1 MKLNTFYFKRKKS
14 KMKATNNYYDMV
26 IIGGGI
32 VGCAIARELS
42 KYKVSVAVLEKEDDV
57 GWGTSCRNSGV
68 VHAGFNNKPG
78 TLMAQFCVEGNKS
91 FAELCHQLDVP
102 YKKIGKVVV
111 ARKKEE
117 IKGLKELKIQGDKNQ
132 VADLKI
138 IDSEELKRLEP
149 NISGIAALYSPET
162 AITSPYLLSIAL
174 AENALDNGVFFFL
187 NTEVE
192 SIIRLNNSR
201 FKIIANKREF
211 TSSYIINSAG
221 LYADKIARMAGTKK
235 YHLYPCRGEYHIL
248 DKNVSWLINHLVY
261 PVPQAGAGG
270 LGIHLTPTIDGNI
283 LIGPSNEYIKSKD
296 NLSVTSS
303 VMKMLS
309 SEARKFLPI
318 ISPGYII
325 RSYSGLR
332 AKQAP
337 SSEGG
342 FWDFVIEE
350 SNTVDNFINLIGI
363 ESPGLTAAQPIAKR
377 VVKIINKKER
387 LNSNPNFNPFRKRIL
402 RFEEQDEETKKA
414 LIKQDPDYGEI
425 ICRCEKVT
433 KKEILEAANNPLG
446 ARSLISIK
454 YRTRA
459 MMGRCQGG
467 YCLPRIIEILR
478 ENFNLAPRE
487 ITLKGKNSFLL
498 TGYISDKENKSCQK
512 KKSLSLEEEL
522 LV

>member
-1 MKLNTFYFKRKKS
+1 MKTKDNHF
-14 KMKATNNYYDMV
+14 DVV
-26 IIGGGI
+26 IIGGGV

-57 GWGTSCRNSGV
+57 GWGISCRNSGV

-78 TLMAQFCVEGNKS
+78 TLMAQFCTEGNKS
-91 FAELCHQLDVP
+91 FAELCSQLDVP
-102 YKKIGKVVV
+102 YEKIGKLVV
-111 ARKKEE
+111 AKKKEE
-117 IKGLKELKIQGDKNQ
+117 IKGLQKLKQQGDTNGVNSLQ
-132 VADLKI
+132 I
-138 IDSEELKRLEP
+138 INLNEVKRLEP
-149 NISGIAALYSPET
+149 NIEGIAALYSPET
-162 AITSPYLLSIAL
+162 AITSPYLLTIAL
-174 AENALDNGVFFFL
+174 AENALDNGVSFFL
-187 NTEVE
+187 NTEVKN
-192 SIIRLNNSR
+192 IARLNNSNFR
-201 FKIIANKREF
+201 ITTDKREF

-221 LYADKIARMAGTKK
+221 LYADKIARMMGENK
-235 YHLYPCRGEYHIL
+235 YRLYPCRGEYHIL
-248 DKNVSWLINHLVY
+248 DKNVSGLINHLVY

-283 LIGPSNEYIKSKD
+283 LIGPSNEYIKRKD

-309 SEARKFLPI
+309 AEAREFLPL
-318 ISPGYII
+318 ISPQYII

-350 SNTVDNFINLIGI
+350 SETVNNFINLIGI

-377 VVKIINKKER
+377 VVEIINKKER
-387 LNSNPNFNPFRKRIL
+387 LNPNPSFNPFRKGIL
-402 RFEEQDEETKKA
+402 RFEEQDEETKKT
-414 LIKQDPDYGEI
+414 LIKQDTDYGEI
-425 ICRCEKVT
+425 VCRCEKVT

-478 ENFNLAPRE
+478 ENFNLTPRE
-487 ITLKGKNSFLL
+487 ITLKGNNSYLL
-498 TGYISDKENKSCQK
+498 NGYRSSKEDESCK
-512 KKSLSLEEEL
+512 KKKLLSLEEEL

>member
-1 MKLNTFYFKRKKS
+1 
-14 KMKATNNYYDMV
+14 MKATNNYYDMV
-26 IIGGGI
+26 IIGGGV

-57 GWGTSCRNSGV
+57 GWGISCRNSGV

-91 FAELCHQLDVP
+91 FAELCSQLDVP
-102 YKKIGKVVV
+102 FKKIGKLVV
-111 ARKKEE
+111 AKKKEE
-117 IKGLKELKIQGDKNQ
+117 IAGLKKLKVQGDKNR
-132 VADLKI
+132 VKSLEI
-138 IDSEELKRLEP
+138 INSGEIKRLEP
-149 NISGIAALYSPET
+149 NVLGTAALYSPET
-162 AITSPYLLSIAL
+162 AITSPYLLTIAL
-174 AENALDNGVFFFL
+174 AENALDNGVKFFL
-187 NTEVE
+187 NTKVKKI
-192 SIIRLNNSR
+192 SNFNSSGFRIITNRG
-201 FKIIANKREF
+201 EF
-211 TSSYIINSAG
+211 ISSYIINSAG

-261 PVPQAGAGG
+261 PVPQAGSGG

-283 LIGPSNEYIKSKD
+283 LVGPSNEYIKRKD
-296 NLSVTSS
+296 NFSS
-303 VMKMLS
+303 TFKVMKMLFA
-309 SEARKFLPI
+309 EAREFLPLI
-318 ISPGYII
+318 LPQYII

-350 SNTVDNFINLIGI
+350 SGTVNNFINLIGI

-377 VVKIINKKER
+377 VVEIINKKER
-387 LNSNPNFNPFRKRIL
+387 LNSNPGFNPFRKGIL
-402 RFEEQDEETKKA
+402 RFEEQDEETKKT

-425 ICRCEKVT
+425 VCRCEKVT
-433 KKEILEAANNPLG
+433 KKEILEAADNPIE

-467 YCLPRIIEILR
+467 YCQTRIMEILR
-478 ENFNLAPRE
+478 ESFKLSPQE
-487 ITLKGKNSFLL
+487 ITLKGNNSYLL
-498 TGYISDKENKSCQK
+498 TGYRSNKESKPCK
-512 KKSLSLEEEL
+512 KEKLLSLEEEL

>member
-1 MKLNTFYFKRKKS
+1 
-14 KMKATNNYYDMV
+14 
-26 IIGGGI
+26 
-32 VGCAIARELS
+32 
-42 KYKVSVAVLEKEDDV
+42 
-57 GWGTSCRNSGV
+57 
-68 VHAGFNNKPG
+68 
-78 TLMAQFCVEGNKS
+78 
-91 FAELCHQLDVP
+91 
-102 YKKIGKVVV
+102 
-111 ARKKEE
+111 
-117 IKGLKELKIQGDKNQ
+117 
-132 VADLKI
+132 
-138 IDSEELKRLEP
+138 
-149 NISGIAALYSPET
+149 
-162 AITSPYLLSIAL
+162 
-174 AENALDNGVFFFL
+174 
-187 NTEVE
+187 
-192 SIIRLNNSR
+192 
-201 FKIIANKREF
+201 
-211 TSSYIINSAG
+211 
-221 LYADKIARMAGTKK
+221 
-235 YHLYPCRGEYHIL
+235 
-248 DKNVSWLINHLVY
+248 LINHLVY

-270 LGIHLTPTIDGNI
+270 LGIHLTLTIDGNI

-309 SEARKFLPI
+309 AEAREFLPL

-350 SNTVDNFINLIGI
+350 SKTVNNFINLIGI

-377 VVKIINKKER
+377 VVEIINKKER
-387 LNSNPNFNPFRKRIL
+387 LNPDPGFNPLRKGIL
-402 RFEEQDEETKKA
+402 RFEEQDEENKKA

-425 ICRCEKVT
+425 ICRCEKIT
-433 KKEILEAANNPLG
+433 KKEILEAANNSLG

-478 ENFNLAPRE
+478 ENFNLTLRG
-487 ITLKGKNSFLL
+487 ITLKGNNSYLL
-498 TGYISDKENKSCQK
+498 TGYRSNKEDESCK
-512 KKSLSLEEEL
+512 KEKLLSLEEEL

>member
-1 MKLNTFYFKRKKS
+1 
-14 KMKATNNYYDMV
+14 MKATNNYYDMV
-26 IIGGGI
+26 IIGGGV

-57 GWGTSCRNSGV
+57 GWEISCRNSGV

-78 TLMAQFCVEGNKS
+78 TLMAQFCVEGNKH
-91 FAELCHQLDVP
+91 FAELCRQLDVP
-102 YKKIGKVVV
+102 YKKIGKLVV
-111 ARKKEE
+111 AKKKEE

-132 VADLKI
+132 VAGLKI
-138 IDSEELKRLEP
+138 INSEELKRLEP
-149 NISGIAALYSPET
+149 NIEGIAALYSPET
-162 AITSPYLLSIAL
+162 AITSPYLLTIAL
-174 AENALDNGVFFFL
+174 AENALNNGVSFFL

-192 SIIRLNNSR
+192 SITRLNNSH
-201 FKIIANKREF
+201 FKINTAKGEF
-211 TSSYIINSAG
+211 ISSYVINSAG
-221 LYADKIARMAGTKK
+221 LYADKIARMAGIKK

-270 LGIHLTPTIDGNI
+270 LGVHITPTIDGNI
-283 LIGPSNEYIKSKD
+283 LVGPSNEYMKRKD
-296 NLSVTSS
+296 NLSTTFK

-309 SEARKFLPI
+309 AEAREFLPL
-318 ISPGYII
+318 ISPQYII

-337 SSEGG
+337 SSQGG

-350 SNTVDNFINLIGI
+350 SDTVNNFINLIGI

-377 VVKIINKKER
+377 VVEIINKKER
-387 LNSNPNFNPFRKRIL
+387 LNLNPSFNPFRKGIL
-402 RFEEQDEETKKA
+402 RFEEQDKEAKKA
-414 LIKQDPDYGEI
+414 LIKQHPDYGEI
-425 ICRCEKVT
+425 VCRCEEVT

-467 YCLPRIIEILR
+467 YCQTRIMEILR
-478 ENFNLAPRE
+478 ENFNLTPRE
-487 ITLKGKNSFLL
+487 ITLKGNNSYLL
-498 TGYISDKENKSCQK
+498 TGYRSNKEDESCK
-512 KKSLSLEEEL
+512 KEKLLSLEEEL

>member
-1 MKLNTFYFKRKKS
+1 
-14 KMKATNNYYDMV
+14 MKATNNYYDMV
-26 IIGGGI
+26 IIGGGV

-57 GWGTSCRNSGV
+57 GWGISCRNSGV

-132 VADLKI
+132 VAGLKI
-138 IDSEELKRLEP
+138 INSEELKKLEP
-149 NISGIAALYSPET
+149 NIEGIAALYSPET
-162 AITSPYLLSIAL
+162 AVTSPYLLTIAL
-174 AENALDNGVFFFL
+174 AENALDNGVSFFL

-192 SIIRLNNSR
+192 SITRLNNSR
-201 FKIIANKREF
+201 FKIITNKREF

-221 LYADKIARMAGTKK
+221 LYADKIARMVGIKK
-235 YHLYPCRGEYHIL
+235 YHLYPCRGEYHVL
-248 DKNVSWLINHLVY
+248 DRNVSWLINHLVY

-309 SEARKFLPI
+309 AEVREFLPL
-318 ISPGYII
+318 ISPQYII
-325 RSYSGLR
+325 RSYSGTR

-350 SNTVDNFINLIGI
+350 SDTVDNFINLVGI

-377 VVKIINKKER
+377 VVEIINKKER
-387 LNSNPNFNPFRKRIL
+387 LNSNPSFNPFRKGIL
-402 RFEEQDEETKKA
+402 RFEEQDEEIKKT

-425 ICRCEKVT
+425 VCRCEKIT
-433 KKEILEAANNPLG
+433 KKEILEAINNPLE

-478 ENFNLAPRE
+478 EDFNLAPRE
-487 ITLKGKNSFLL
+487 VTLKGKNSYLL
-498 TGYISDKENKSCQK
+498 TGYRSNEVSKSCQK
-512 KKSLSLEEEL
+512 KKLLSLEEEL

>member
-1 MKLNTFYFKRKKS
+1 
-14 KMKATNNYYDMV
+14 MKATNNYYDVV
-26 IIGGGI
+26 IIGGGV

-42 KYKVSVAVLEKEDDV
+42 KCKVNVAVLEKEDDV
-57 GWGTSCRNSGV
+57 SWGISCRNSGV

-91 FAELCHQLDVP
+91 FAALCRQLDVP
-102 YKKIGKVVV
+102 YKKIGKLVV
-111 ARKKEE
+111 AKKKEE
-117 IKGLKELKIQGDKNQ
+117 IKELQKLKQQGDTNGVDNLQ
-132 VADLKI
+132 I
-138 IDSEELKRLEP
+138 IDLNEVKRLEP
-149 NISGIAALYSPET
+149 NIEGIAALYSPET
-162 AITSPYLLSIAL
+162 AITSPYLLTIAL
-174 AENALDNGVFFFL
+174 AENALDNGVSFFL
-187 NTEVE
+187 NTQVK
-192 SIIRLNNSR
+192 SITRLNNSR
-201 FKIIANKREF
+201 FKINTAKGEF
-211 TSSYIINSAG
+211 ISSYVVNSAG
-221 LYADKIARMAGTKK
+221 LYADKIARMVGIKK
-235 YHLYPCRGEYHIL
+235 YRLYPCRGEYHIL

-283 LIGPSNEYIKSKD
+283 LVGPSNEYIKIKNNFST
-296 NLSVTSS
+296 TSP

-309 SEARKFLPI
+309 AEARKFLPL

-332 AKQAP
+332 AKQSP

-350 SNTVDNFINLIGI
+350 SDTVDNFINLIGI

-377 VVKIINKKER
+377 VVEIINKKER
-387 LNSNPNFNPFRKRIL
+387 LSPNPNFNPSRKGIL
-402 RFEEQDEETKKA
+402 RFEEQDEETKKT

-425 ICRCEKVT
+425 VCRCEKVT
-433 KKEILEAANNPLG
+433 KKEILEATNNPLG

-467 YCLPRIIEILR
+467 YCLTRIIEILR
-478 ENFNLAPRE
+478 EYFDLNPQE
-487 ITLKGKNSFLL
+487 ILLKGDNSYLL
-498 TGYISDKENKSCQK
+498 TRYRRNKENELCK
-512 KKSLSLEEEL
+512 KKKLLSLAEEL
-522 LV
+522 PV

>member
-1 MKLNTFYFKRKKS
+1 MKTK
-14 KMKATNNYYDMV
+14 NNHFDVV
-26 IIGGGI
+26 IIGGGV

-42 KYKVSVAVLEKEDDV
+42 KYKVKVAVLEKEDDV

-78 TLMAQFCVEGNKS
+78 TLMAKFCVEGNKS
-91 FAELCHQLDVP
+91 FKEICHQLDVP
-102 YKKIGKVVV
+102 YKKIGKFIV
-111 ARKKEE
+111 AKEKAE
-117 IKGLKELKIQGDKNQ
+117 IEGLKKLKAQGEKNKVEGLQ
-132 VADLKI
+132 I

-149 NISGIAALYSPET
+149 NLEGIAALHSPET
-162 AITSPYLLSIAL
+162 AITSPYLLTIAM
-174 AENALDNGVFFFL
+174 AENALDNGVSFFL
-187 NTEVE
+187 STQAK
-192 SIIRLNNSR
+192 SITRLNNSY
-201 FKIIANKREF
+201 FKITTNQGEF
-211 TSSYIINSAG
+211 ISSHVINSAG

-235 YHLYPCRGEYHIL
+235 YHHYPCRGEYHIL
-248 DKNVSWLINHLVY
+248 DKNVSWLVNHLVY

-270 LGIHLTPTIDGNI
+270 LGVHLTPTIDGNI
-283 LIGPSNEYIKSKD
+283 LIGPSNEYTKRKD

-309 SEARKFLPI
+309 SKAREFLPL

-342 FWDFVIEE
+342 YWDFVIEE
-350 SNTVDNFINLIGI
+350 SDTVDNFINLIGI
-363 ESPGLTAAQPIAKR
+363 ESPGLTAAQPIAKK
-377 VVKIINKKER
+377 VVEIINKKEK
-387 LNSNPNFNPFRKRIL
+387 LNSNPNFNPLRKGIL
-402 RFEEQDEETKKA
+402 KFEEQDEETKKA

-425 ICRCEKVT
+425 VCRCEKVT
-433 KKEILEAANNPLG
+433 KKEILEAASNPLG

-467 YCLPRIIEILR
+467 YCQTRIIEILR
-478 ENFNLAPRE
+478 ENFNLTPQE
-487 ITLKGKNSFLL
+487 ITLKGNDSYLL
-498 TGYISDKENKSCQK
+498 TGYRSNEVGK
-512 KKSLSLEEEL
+512 
-522 LV
+522 

>member
-1 MKLNTFYFKRKKS
+1 MKKK
-14 KMKATNNYYDMV
+14 NNYFDV
-26 IIGGGI
+26 LIIGGGA

-42 KYKVSVAVLEKEDDV
+42 KYKVNVAVLEKEDDV
-57 GWGTSCRNSGV
+57 GWGVSCRNSGV

-78 TLMAQFCVEGNKS
+78 TLMAKFCVEGNKS

-102 YKKIGKVVV
+102 YKKVGKVVV

-132 VADLKI
+132 VACLKI

-174 AENALDNGVFFFL
+174 AENAFDNGVFFFL

-192 SIIRLNNSR
+192 SITRLNNSC
-201 FKIIANKREF
+201 FKIITNKREF

-221 LYADKIARMAGTKK
+221 LYADKIARMAGTRK

-303 VMKMLS
+303 VMKVLS
-309 SEARKFLPI
+309 SEARKFLPLL
-318 ISPGYII
+318 SPGYII

-337 SSEGG
+337 SFEGG

-350 SNTVDNFINLIGI
+350 SDTVDNFINLIGI
-363 ESPGLTAAQPIAKR
+363 ESPGLTAAQPIAQR
-377 VVKIINKKER
+377 VVEIINKKER
-387 LNSNPNFNPFRKRIL
+387 LNSNPNFNPFRKGIL
-402 RFEEQDEETKKA
+402 RFEEQDEETKKT

-425 ICRCEKVT
+425 VCRCEKTT
-433 KKEILEAANNPLG
+433 KKEILEAINNPLG

-478 ENFNLAPRE
+478 ENINLAPRE
-487 ITLKGKNSFLL
+487 ITLKGKNSYLL
-498 TGYISDKENKSCQK
+498 TGYRSNEVSKSCQK
-512 KKSLSLEEEL
+512 KKLLSLEEEL

>member
-1 MKLNTFYFKRKKS
+1 MKTKVNHF
-14 KMKATNNYYDMV
+14 DV
-26 IIGGGI
+26 IIIGGGV

-42 KYKVSVAVLEKEDDV
+42 KYKLSIAVLEKEDDV
-57 GWGTSCRNSGV
+57 SWGISCRNSGV
-68 VHAGFNNKPG
+68 VHAGFNNQPG
-78 TLMAQFCVEGNKS
+78 TLMAKFCVEGSRS
-91 FAELCHQLDVP
+91 FEELCRQLDVP
-102 YKKIGKVVV
+102 YKKIGKLVV
-111 ARKKEE
+111 AKKKEE
-117 IKGLKELKIQGDKNQ
+117 IKELQKLKQQGNTNGVDNLQ
-132 VADLKI
+132 I
-138 IDSEELKRLEP
+138 IDLNEVKRLEP
-149 NISGIAALYSPET
+149 NVEGIAALYSPET
-162 AITSPYLLSIAL
+162 AITSPYSLTIAL
-174 AENALDNGVFFFL
+174 AENALDNGVSFFL
-187 NTEVE
+187 NTQVK
-192 SIIRLNNSR
+192 SITRLNNSH
-201 FKIIANKREF
+201 FKINTAKGEF
-211 TSSYIINSAG
+211 ISSYVINSAG

-248 DKNVSWLINHLVY
+248 DKNVSWLINHLIY
-261 PVPQAGAGG
+261 PVPQVGAGG
-270 LGIHLTPTIDGNI
+270 LGVHLTPTIDGNI
-283 LIGPSNEYIKSKD
+283 LIGPSNEYIKRKD

-309 SEARKFLPI
+309 AEAREFLPL

-350 SNTVDNFINLIGI
+350 SDTVNNFINLIGI

-377 VVKIINKKER
+377 VVEIINKKER
-387 LNSNPNFNPFRKRIL
+387 LNSNPNFNPLRKGIL

-425 ICRCEKVT
+425 VCRCEKIT
-433 KKEILEAANNPLG
+433 KKEILEAINNPLG

-454 YRTRA
+454 FRTRA

-467 YCLPRIIEILR
+467 YCLTRIIEILR
-478 ENFNLAPRE
+478 ENFNLTPRE
-487 ITLKGKNSFLL
+487 ITLKGNNSYLL
-498 TGYISDKENKSCQK
+498 TGYRSNEVSKSCK
-512 KKSLSLEEEL
+512 KEKLLSLEEGL

>member
-1 MKLNTFYFKRKKS
+1 MKKK
-14 KMKATNNYYDMV
+14 NNYFDV
-26 IIGGGI
+26 LIIGGGA

-42 KYKVSVAVLEKEDDV
+42 KYKVNVAVLEKEDDV
-57 GWGTSCRNSGV
+57 GWGVSCRNSGV

-132 VADLKI
+132 VACLKI

-149 NISGIAALYSPET
+149 NIEGIAALYSPET

-174 AENALDNGVFFFL
+174 AENAFDNGVFFFL

-192 SIIRLNNSR
+192 SITRLNNSC
-201 FKIIANKREF
+201 FKIITNKREF

-221 LYADKIARMAGTKK
+221 LYADKIARMAGTRK

-303 VMKMLS
+303 VMKVLS
-309 SEARKFLPI
+309 SEARKFLPLL
-318 ISPGYII
+318 SPGYII

-337 SSEGG
+337 SFEGG

-350 SNTVDNFINLIGI
+350 SDTVDNFINLIGI
-363 ESPGLTAAQPIAKR
+363 ESPGLTAAQPIAQR
-377 VVKIINKKER
+377 VVEIINKKER
-387 LNSNPNFNPFRKRIL
+387 LNSNPNFNPFRKGIL
-402 RFEEQDEETKKA
+402 RFEEQDEETKKT

-425 ICRCEKVT
+425 VCRCEKTT
-433 KKEILEAANNPLG
+433 KKEILEAINNPLG

-478 ENFNLAPRE
+478 ENINLAPRE
-487 ITLKGKNSFLL
+487 ITLKGKNSYLL
-498 TGYISDKENKSCQK
+498 TGYRSNEVSKSCQK
-512 KKSLSLEEEL
+512 KKLLSLEEEL

>member
-1 MKLNTFYFKRKKS
+1 
-14 KMKATNNYYDMV
+14 MKATNNYYDMV
-26 IIGGGI
+26 IIGGGV

-57 GWGTSCRNSGV
+57 GWGISCRNSGV

-91 FAELCHQLDVP
+91 FAEFCRQLDVP

-117 IKGLKELKIQGDKNQ
+117 INGLKELKIQGDKNR
-132 VADLKI
+132 VAGLKI
-138 IDSEELKRLEP
+138 INSEELKRLEP
-149 NISGIAALYSPET
+149 NIEGIAALYSPET
-162 AITSPYLLSIAL
+162 AITSPYLLTIAL
-174 AENALDNGVFFFL
+174 AENALDNNVKFFL
-187 NTEVE
+187 NTKVKNIFNFN
-192 SIIRLNNSR
+192 SSGFRIITNRG
-201 FKIIANKREF
+201 EF
-211 TSSYIINSAG
+211 ISSYIINSAG
-221 LYADKIARMAGTKK
+221 LYADKIARMAGIKK

-248 DKNVSWLINHLVY
+248 DRNVSWLINHLVY
-261 PVPQAGAGG
+261 PVPQAGTGG

-283 LIGPSNEYIKSKD
+283 LIGPSNEYIKSKG
-296 NLSVTSS
+296 NLSITSS

-309 SEARKFLPI
+309 AKAREFLPL

-350 SNTVDNFINLIGI
+350 SGTVNNFINLVGI

-377 VVKIINKKER
+377 VVEIIDKKEK
-387 LNSNPNFNPFRKRIL
+387 LNPDPGFNPFRKEIL
-402 RFEEQDEETKKA
+402 RFEEQDEEIKKT

-425 ICRCEKVT
+425 VCRCEKIT
-433 KKEILEAANNPLG
+433 KKEILEAANNSLG

-467 YCLPRIIEILR
+467 YCQTRIMEILR
-478 ENFNLAPRE
+478 ESFQLSPQE
-487 ITLKGKNSFLL
+487 ITLKGKNSYLL
-498 TGYISDKENKSCQK
+498 TGYRSNEVSKLCQK
-512 KKSLSLEEEL
+512 KKLLSLEEEL
-522 LV
+522 QV

>member
-1 MKLNTFYFKRKKS
+1 
-14 KMKATNNYYDMV
+14 MV
-26 IIGGGI
+26 GI
-32 VGCAIARELS
+32 
-42 KYKVSVAVLEKEDDV
+42 
-57 GWGTSCRNSGV
+57 
-68 VHAGFNNKPG
+68 
-78 TLMAQFCVEGNKS
+78 
-91 FAELCHQLDVP
+91 
-102 YKKIGKVVV
+102 
-111 ARKKEE
+111 
-117 IKGLKELKIQGDKNQ
+117 
-132 VADLKI
+132 
-138 IDSEELKRLEP
+138 
-149 NISGIAALYSPET
+149 
-162 AITSPYLLSIAL
+162 
-174 AENALDNGVFFFL
+174 
-187 NTEVE
+187 
-192 SIIRLNNSR
+192 
-201 FKIIANKREF
+201 
-211 TSSYIINSAG
+211 
-221 LYADKIARMAGTKK
+221 KK
-235 YHLYPCRGEYHIL
+235 YRLYPCRGEYHIL

-283 LIGPSNEYIKSKD
+283 LVGPSNEYIKIKNNFST
-296 NLSVTSS
+296 TSP

-309 SEARKFLPI
+309 AEARKFLPL

-350 SNTVDNFINLIGI
+350 SDTVKNFINLIGI

-377 VVKIINKKER
+377 VVEIINKKER
-387 LNSNPNFNPFRKRIL
+387 LSPNPNFNPSRKGIL

-425 ICRCEKVT
+425 VCRCEKVT

-467 YCLPRIIEILR
+467 YCLTRIIEILR
-478 ENFNLAPRE
+478 EYFNLNPQE
-487 ITLKGKNSFLL
+487 ILLKGDNSYLL
-498 TGYISDKENKSCQK
+498 TGYRSNKENELCK
-512 KKSLSLEEEL
+512 KKKLSLLEEEL